1 MKNSKLLI
9 TAGLLLTTCQV
20 AADSGQLLERLR
32 INHAAMV
39 AAEQDFHMRRERGSL
54 SGLEAADYAA
64 YIARLH
70 RRVAENCVALA
81 GDGLSAPPE
90 LGCPSQPLPVLAPVA
105 IDQAGEQTVVE
116 QIAVL
121 DAELSAGLGEF
132 DEMLLHEQERVRAAT
147 PMQDAAGGVG
157 GGAGDA
163 GTAEGAEGEGG
174 DGSGESG
181 SGSEG
186 AESEGGDGSGE
197 SGSGSEGADGDD
209 GGVSRDGGAGRGARQ
224 QGGRQ
229 GAPADIPD
237 GSDDDVVARQ
247 LREAAEKETD
257 PELKKKLWEE
267 YRKYKQGTR

>member
-1 MKNSKLLI
+1 MKNSNLLI
-9 TAGLLLTTCQV
+9 TAGLLLAISQV

-39 AAEQDFHMRRERGSL
+39 AAEQDFHARREHGSL
-54 SGLEAADYAA
+54 GGTEAADYAA

-70 RRVAENCVALA
+70 RRVAEDCVALA
-81 GDGLSAPPE
+81 GTGLSPPPE
-90 LGCPSQPLPVLAPVA
+90 LGCPSQPLPLLAPVA
-105 IDQAGEQTVVE
+105 IDQAGEQTTDE
-116 QIAVL
+116 QLASL

-132 DEMLLHEQERVRAAT
+132 DEMLLREQERVRAAT

-157 GGAGDA
+157 GGAGGA
-163 GTAEGAEGEGG
+163 GTDEGAEGEGG
-174 DGSGESG
+174 EDGGEPGSGR
-181 SGSEG
+181 EG
-186 AESEGGDGSGE
+186 AEGE
-197 SGSGSEGADGDD
+197 ESSAGRG
-209 GGVSRDGGAGRGARQ
+209 GGAGAGTRQ
-224 QGGRQ
+224 QAGRQ
-229 GAPADIPD
+229 GTPADIPD